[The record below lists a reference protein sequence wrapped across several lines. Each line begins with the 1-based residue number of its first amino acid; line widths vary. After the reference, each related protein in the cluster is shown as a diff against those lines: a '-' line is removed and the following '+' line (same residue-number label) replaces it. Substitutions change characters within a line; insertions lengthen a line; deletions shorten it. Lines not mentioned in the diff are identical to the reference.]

1 MRLAADDAWLARGYG
16 QRAIE
21 PGERPAVLV
30 VDLQYAFTDPE
41 FPLGG
46 APLIE
51 RAVEGTAG
59 VLDSARRRRA
69 GLPDGRRLA

>member
-1 MRLAADDAWLARGYG
+1 VELAPDDPWLTRGYG

-21 PGERPAVLV
+21 AGERPAVLV
-30 VDLQYAFTDPE
+30 IDLQYAFTDAE

-51 RAVEGTAG
+51 RAVEGTAR
-59 VLDSARRRRA
+59 LLEAARHSRA
-69 GLPDGRRLA
+69 PVVPTVVA